1 MTGIEKRIENEL
13 QDIDKN
19 ILFLMYIEREVIK
32 FRIEVVRQKDTF

>member
-1 MTGIEKRIENEL
+1 VTGIEKRIENEL